1 MTSSPHPATAGGSVI
16 LFSENAAESREFY
29 RAAFGW
35 GCDEAWMTACGVRVA
50 WIRPDDRSDVPRHCW
65 VPTFVVRDPA
75 VTRHLVLRSGGG
87 ALDVLR
93 EGRTRW
99 AVLSD
104 SEGVAFAV
112 SDGDTSPGDQ
122 PVGGLGFVDL
132 YSRAVPAALRLYGS
146 ALGLRPVD
154 EPVDGPGEYHLLV
167 AKRRPV
173 AGILG
178 MDDFLPPSVAPYWLP
193 YFRVDDLGPEVARL
207 VELGA
212 RVRVPSTDTS
222 LGAFAVLTDPQ
233 GIAFGLQTRAS
244 DTLLRSLSAAVSP
257 HVRGDGRAAESRT
270 HAYPRPE

>member
-1 MTSSPHPATAGGSVI
+1 M
-16 LFSENAAESREFY
+16 
-29 RAAFGW
+29 
-35 GCDEAWMTACGVRVA
+35 
-50 WIRPDDRSDVPRHCW
+50 
-65 VPTFVVRDPA
+65 
-75 VTRHLVLRSGGG
+75 
-87 ALDVLR
+87 
-93 EGRTRW
+93 
-99 AVLSD
+99 LSD

-212 RVRVPSTDTS
+212 RVRVPSTGTS

-244 DTLLRSLSAAVSP
+244 DTLLGSLSAAVSP
-257 HVRGDGRAAESRT
+257 HVRGGGRAAESRT